1 MNHHFFLGIDN
12 SQLLIA
18 RTVCLTLDGT
28 DTSCLTYFRSK
39 SLLAF
44 QDVLKKAVGGMMPDA
59 VATGTLPHD
68 PFGTLDWLRRQ
79 QTEVAHYN
87 KYQTMGLVDHDDLE
101 FDALP
106 KVYTRAYELAL
117 RLAYE
122 VGWPRI
128 IEAVGLEATYL
139 RHKLDELRAQFQ
151 YLDKKMDRIYAMCP
165 RQSPFSGWQEQLEL
179 PF

>member
-12 SQLLIA
+12 SQPNIA

-44 QDVLKKAVGGMMPDA
+44 QGILEKTVGEMRPDA
-59 VATGTLPHD
+59 VATGNFPHD
-68 PFGTLDWLRRQ
+68 PFGTLDWLRQ
-79 QTEVAHYN
+79 QETQIAYYDKH
-87 KYQTMGLVDHDDLE
+87 QTMGMVDQDDLE
-101 FDALP
+101 FDELP
-106 KVYTRAYELAL
+106 KVYSRAYELAL

-139 RHKLDELRAQFQ
+139 RHKLSELQSQFE
-151 YLDKKMDRIYAMCP
+151 YLDLKLKRIYTMCP
-165 RQSPFSGWQEQLEL
+165 RDPPFSMCQLEL